1 MVVDVTDEM
10 VGTTPS
16 ITKALFAPKEP
27 DCPGDAN
34 VNVAALPAPSFMV
47 PLFRA
52 SALVLE

>member
-1 MVVDVTDEM
+1 M

-16 ITKALFAPKEP
+16 ITKTLFAPREP

-52 SALVLE
+52 SELVLE